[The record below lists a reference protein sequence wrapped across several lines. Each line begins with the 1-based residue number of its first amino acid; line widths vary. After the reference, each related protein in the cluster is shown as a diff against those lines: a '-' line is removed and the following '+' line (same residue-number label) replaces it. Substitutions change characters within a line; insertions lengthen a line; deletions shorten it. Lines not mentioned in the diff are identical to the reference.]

1 MKRAVLLAF
10 IATAA
15 FWAATT
21 SLNAQSG
28 CPGQDPYNCNGCTKD
43 SIYRFRVCI
52 GPVTDTIDVTMCTQ
66 YATNQLISNPCT
78 NCTRPLDAITWVRKV
93 CVPPALYL
101 VSIDSIYQAIM
112 KATSLCCSNQF
123 IAAIIRNCD
132 PGLNACDPT
141 SNAYCHMLGLPN
153 CVKRE
158 GNCWIPCDN
167 SCDKMCYVERRYCRK
182 IVNNFVQCME
192 CTVTICSTSNQC
204 MQPCTGVNCANLNFP
219 LGCCSGQ

>member
-93 CVPPALYL
+93 CVPPSLTA
-101 VSIDSIYQAIM
+101 VGIDTIYRAIV
-112 KATSLCCSNQF
+112 KATSLCCLQGY
-123 IAAIIRNCD
+123 IPAAIPPCG
-132 PGLNACDPT
+132 PGVDTCSPF
-141 SNAYCHMLGLPN
+141 SNAYCHVVGLPS
-153 CVKRE
+153 CVSRS
-158 GNCWIPCDN
+158 GNCWQ
-167 SCDKMCYVERRYCRK
+167 SCTDRCRDLCYVERRYCRTPSGA
-182 IVNNFVQCME
+182 CSE
-192 CTVTICSTSNQC
+192 CSRIYCKRQADC
-204 MQPCTGVNCANLNFP
+204 PQGCLPVNCDILIDQ
-219 LGCCSGQ
+219 LGCCP